1 MVKNSVTRINNLSRS
16 VQTRPKPDNP
26 AKPPD
31 DNPIPARFSSFRL
44 NSRFRRRFFFRF
56 RSSFRQEFSSFRRE
70 FPVSGE
76 NSRFRHAFSSD
87 FDPVIGKNF
96 PVSSENFQFPA
107 RISRF
112 RQRFFFRFR
121 SSFRQEFSSFRLEFP
136 VSGENFQFPARIP
149 DSGDAFSSD
158 FDAFLIPATDRTRP
172 TLTITENRT
181 NHFSGGR
188 FRVTPPLHPT
198 PAGRVRVGSITD
210 PARPVDSPKPI
221 IRLVI

>member
-121 SSFRQEFSSFRLEFP
+121 SSFRQEFSSFRWEFP
-136 VSGENFQFPARIP
+136 VSGENSRSRRRFF
-149 DSGDAFSSD
+149 F
-158 FDAFLIPATDRTRP
+158 
-172 TLTITENRT
+172 
-181 NHFSGGR
+181 R
-188 FRVTPPLHPT
+188 FRCLFNSGNRSDQTDANHHRKPNQPFFRRSVSGYSAPPPD
-198 PAGRVRVGSITD
+198 AGRSSPGWVD
-210 PARPVDSPKPI
+210 NRPGPTRGQP
-221 IRLVI
+221 